1 MSAPD
6 QRGSGGRNELHE
18 RNLEYTLKEL
28 QKQIREHESELERL
42 RSTATPRPE
51 ISQSPA
57 ATFAVMKTAFD
68 DVANSDPFF
77 PFPDSVLPALLA
89 LRKTHQTVLES
100 REYLDAQKSTL
111 ADATRRLEASRAD
124 LADQKAL
131 SAALDTRIRE
141 LRRHREDDGD
151 VSAEDVA
158 RERINEVREKRQY
171 YDKETSRLLKAFKT
185 FVDERLAPLLA
196 AEELGGP
203 VVGDM
208 MDVDE
213 DDLAGGFDARGRP
226 KKGKGRARD
235 DDKRQRRLDELWG
248 GGEAAGREWEAKV
261 AAGNEMK
268 RLTEDLLNKLLE
280 ARGNTGASYVKVD
293 KESSSARF
301 LVRSKVAQFHPRDA
315 TLLRL
320 VDFGKEIDD

>member
-1 MSAPD
+1 
-6 QRGSGGRNELHE
+6 
-18 RNLEYTLKEL
+18 
-28 QKQIREHESELERL
+28 
-42 RSTATPRPE
+42 
-51 ISQSPA
+51 
-57 ATFAVMKTAFD
+57 MKTAFD
-68 DVANSDPFF
+68 DVRNSEPFF

-100 REYLDAQKSTL
+100 REYLDAQKSSL
-111 ADATRRLEASRAD
+111 AEAASRLDASRAD

-131 SAALDTRIRE
+131 STALRSRIEE
-141 LRRHREDDGD
+141 LRGQGEDDGL
-151 VSAEDVA
+151 SAEDVA
-158 RERINEVREKRQY
+158 RQRIREVREKRKH
-171 YDKETSRLLKAFKT
+171 YDKETSRLLKAFKA
-185 FVDERLAPLLA
+185 FVDKRLAPLLA

-213 DDLAGGFDARGRP
+213 DDLAGGFDGRGRP
-226 KKGKGRARD
+226 KKAKGGARD
-235 DDKRQRRLDELWG
+235 DDKRQRRLEELWG
-248 GGEAAGREWEAKV
+248 GDEAGGREWDEKV
-261 AAGNEMK
+261 AAGTEMK

-280 ARGNTGASYVKVD
+280 AGGNTAASYVKVD

>member
-1 MSAPD
+1 
-6 QRGSGGRNELHE
+6 
-18 RNLEYTLKEL
+18 
-28 QKQIREHESELERL
+28 
-42 RSTATPRPE
+42 
-51 ISQSPA
+51 
-57 ATFAVMKTAFD
+57 MKTAFD
-68 DVANSDPFF
+68 DVTSSDPFF

-100 REYLDAQKSTL
+100 HEYLDAQKASL
-111 ADATRRLEASRAD
+111 AEASARLESSRAD
-124 LADQKAL
+124 LDDQKAL
-131 SAALDTRIRE
+131 STALRKRIDD
-141 LRRHREDDGD
+141 LRSQREDDD
-151 VSAEDVA
+151 VVSAEDVA
-158 RERINEVREKRQY
+158 RRRINEVREKRKY
-171 YDKETSRLLKAFKT
+171 YDKETSRLLKAFKK
-185 FVDERLAPLLA
+185 FVDGRLAPLLA

-226 KKGKGRARD
+226 KKAKGGARD
-235 DDKRQRRLDELWG
+235 DDKRQQRLDELWG
-248 GGEAAGREWEAKV
+248 GGEAAGSKEWDEKI
-261 AAGNEMK
+261 AAGAEMR

-280 ARGNTGASYVKVD
+280 AGGNTAAAYVKVD
-293 KESSSARF
+293 KESSSTRF